1 MGFWNSDAERM
12 SKPALPYY
20 PPRAK
25 WYSPLFQLGDGLRR
39 RTHLD
44 RIRLPEGIT
53 LGGLFKSVWWPGIAF
68 CVRGER
74 LIGAAIICGSAVL
87 AGIFIVWLGH
97 TVANIAF
104 GLLLSAH
111 VISLVF
117 LFSPWLAG
125 ERFRVR
131 LGAVF
136 ALLLL
141 LGLFVYAPLR
151 NLFQARCLM
160 PVRTNER
167 VVIVQR
173 FASARAVQ
181 RGDWIAYKVAS
192 GRAAP
197 GVWVREGLG
206 LGPVLA
212 VGGDQIRFQ
221 TNGFAVNGILRPSLP
236 HMPRSGEVLVSKN
249 HWFVWPD
256 LAITAAGNA
265 GEPLIST
272 TMLQLAIIS
281 ETNYLGKPFKRWFW
295 RRQLLP

>member
-1 MGFWNSDAERM
+1 M

-25 WYSPLFQLGDGLRR
+25 WYSPLFQLGDALRR

-44 RIRLPEGIT
+44 RIRLPEGIA
-53 LGGLFKSVWWPGIAF
+53 LGGLFKSIWWPGIAF

-74 LIGAAIICGSAVL
+74 LIGTAIICGSALL

-97 TVANIAF
+97 AVANIAF

-117 LFSPWLAG
+117 LCRPWLAG

-131 LGAVF
+131 LGTVF
-136 ALLLL
+136 ALLIV

-151 NLFQARCLM
+151 NLLQNRCLM

-167 VVIVQR
+167 VVVVQR
-173 FASARAVQ
+173 FASAQAVK
-181 RGDWIAYKVAS
+181 RGDWIAYTVAS
-192 GRAAP
+192 GRAAA

-212 VGGDQIRFQ
+212 VGGDRICFQ
-221 TNGFAVNGILRPSLP
+221 TNGFTVNGILLPLLP
-236 HMPRSGEVLVSKN
+236 HMPRSGEVVVPEN

-256 LAITAAGNA
+256 LAINTYGNA
-265 GEPLIST
+265 GEPLVST

-281 ETNYLGKPFKRWFW
+281 ETNYLGRPFKRWFW
-295 RRQLLP
+295 RRQPLP